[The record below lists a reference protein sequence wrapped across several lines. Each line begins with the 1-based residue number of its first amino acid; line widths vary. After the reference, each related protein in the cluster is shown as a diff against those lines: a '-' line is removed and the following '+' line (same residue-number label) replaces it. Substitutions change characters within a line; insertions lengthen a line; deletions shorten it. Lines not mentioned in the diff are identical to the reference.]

1 MERLRDNVQIVFSAK
16 LLTYAK
22 IYSTHRSEFK
32 LAYKIVEFNCASFEL
47 TNYRRQI
54 NWSEVFK
61 KPFKKLQMI
70 RIVFYYRLYFF
81 IYDFWECVT
90 VYLYFIEFT

>member
-54 NWSEVFK
+54 N
-61 KPFKKLQMI
+61 
-70 RIVFYYRLYFF
+70 
-81 IYDFWECVT
+81 
-90 VYLYFIEFT
+90 